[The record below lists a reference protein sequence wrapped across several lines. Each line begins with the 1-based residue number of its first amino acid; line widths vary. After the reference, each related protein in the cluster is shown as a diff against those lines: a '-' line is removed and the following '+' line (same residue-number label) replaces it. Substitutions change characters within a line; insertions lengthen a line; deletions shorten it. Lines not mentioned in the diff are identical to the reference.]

1 MVIDDDGTDVE
12 ILNDGRYVESAALTR
27 RQKKRSKKHSA
38 CELKKRKKVDNQT
51 RETR

>member
-1 MVIDDDGTDVE
+1 MVIDGDGTDVE
-12 ILNDGRYVESAALTR
+12 ILNDGRYVESALTR